1 MAMLASVGDARVFLG
16 GSGAP
21 LAEVSKEIGLKP
33 VYQTEY
39 KINGGDAALEVYAG
53 DLDPAVAASRL
64 QSGLRARQLNASV
77 SAGER
82 GAMGV
87 VTTQD
92 ELTRMVLVPTGPGKV
107 IVYAVRQ
114 SWDAVKQFRAA
125 AATGQA
131 PDAKLPYIM
140 PYPGSR
146 LIYHVEDQKTKS
158 TFAVFLADGVPQ
170 TVRDY
175 FAQALPQN
183 GWEVMGAPSS
193 AMFRRGP
200 LNCFISVQR
209 KESTAELTI
218 TVMVRHS
225 SL

>member
-1 MAMLASVGDARVFLG
+1 
-16 GSGAP
+16 
-21 LAEVSKEIGLKP
+21 

-39 KINGGDAALEVYAG
+39 KINGQDAVLEVYAG

-82 GAMGV
+82 GAMGIL
-87 VTTQD
+87 TTQN
-92 ELTRMVLVPTGPGKV
+92 ELTRMVLLPAGPGKV

-114 SWDAVKQFRAA
+114 SWDAVNQFRAA
-125 AATGQA
+125 AAAGQA
-131 PDAKLPYIM
+131 PDAKLPHIM

-158 TFAVFLADGVPQ
+158 TFAVFRAEGGAQ
-170 TVRDY
+170 AVRDY
-175 FAQALPQN
+175 FAQALPSN
-183 GWEVMGAPSS
+183 GWEAMGLPSS
-193 AMFRRGP
+193 GMFRRGR
-200 LNCFISVQR
+200 LNCFVCVQR
-209 KESTAELTI
+209 NESTAELTI
-218 TVMVRHS
+218 TIMVRQS